1 MFTNFVY
8 RGLPTWL
15 MLTLL
20 AFAQYFAIHAFA

>member
-20 AFAQYFAIHAFA
+20 AFAQYYAIRAFA

>member
-20 AFAQYFAIHAFA
+20 AFVQYYAIRAFA

>member
-15 MLTLL
+15 MLTFL
-20 AFAQYFAIHAFA
+20 AFAQYLAIHAFA